1 MLIMAFLKRATERFR
16 GLFNKRSGIHGLS
29 LDSYSRNNLQEIVY
43 YKELVLQSIIS
54 LIANTLSTAPLTNY
68 KNGEEEKN
76 ELYYLFNVSP
86 NSNQN
91 IYEFWHE
98 LITKLIYKNEVLII
112 ENNGELLIADE
123 FERRKFVTYEN
134 KYFNVVV
141 DDFRFPHAF
150 LESEVYYL
158 TLHNKK
164 LSSVINGLYRDYSVL
179 IESSITG
186 FKRSNGLR
194 GTVKVNA
201 SISQQKEAQEALDE
215 LIYDKF
221 GKYHR
226 EADGIVTLL
235 EGFDY
240 KDYSTLGAIDSRDV
254 KNLLDDF
261 LEMISTALHIPIG
274 LLKGDTVATKEQIDS
289 LLMLCINPIAKLI
302 TSEINRKNYGS
313 EVINSGNYVK
323 LDTQRI
329 KHVDLKELAGACDL
343 LFRIGV
349 NSINDN
355 LRLLDREPVNEVYAD
370 DRHVTKNYIAVKD
383 IGKDSD
389 NNIGGGKDAKRNG
402 KEGN

>member
-1 MLIMAFLKRATERFR
+1 MAFLKRARERIA
-16 GLFNKRSGIHGLS
+16 GLLNKRGGINGLA
-29 LDSYSRNNLQEIVY
+29 LDSYFRNNLQEIVY

-54 LIANTLSTAPLTNY
+54 LIANALSTAQLTNY
-68 KNGEEEKN
+68 TKGVEDKN

-98 LITKLIYKNEVLII
+98 LVTKLIYKNEVLII

-123 FERRKFVTYEN
+123 FERKRYVTFEN
-134 KYFNVVV
+134 KYINVIV
-141 DDFRFPHAF
+141 DDFRFSHVF
-150 LESEVYYL
+150 VESEVYYL

-164 LSSVINGLYRDYSVL
+164 LSTIINGLYRDYSVL

-194 GTVKVNA
+194 GTLKVGT
-201 SISQQKEAQEALDE
+201 SFSQQKETQEQLDE

-221 GKYHR
+221 GRYHR
-226 EADGIVTLL
+226 DADGIVTLL
-235 EGFDY
+235 DGFEY
-240 KDYSTLGAIDSRDV
+240 KDYSNLGAIDSREV

-261 LEMISTALHIPIG
+261 LEMVSTALHVPIG

-302 TSEINRKNYGS
+302 TSEINRKNYGR
-313 EVINSGNYVK
+313 EVIKNGNYVK

-383 IGKDSD
+383 IGKDSVN
-389 NNIGGGKDAKRNG
+389 NNIGGGKDAKGNG
-402 KEGN
+402 KEGD